1 MCNSL
6 LGTAQWA
13 QMEFGSAQLGDAR
26 RSARLVEVSAAVA
39 SCPNGTLPASLP
51 DWADLK
57 AAYRLLAN
65 EAVTYERIITPHWLR
80 TRDWCREPG
89 EYLLVEDTT
98 MLDFTLHPKTTGL
111 GWLTGDPW
119 SRGLLLHTT
128 LALRVE
134 AWDLQQCPEVSLV
147 GLFGQQ
153 CWTREHERRKGKES
167 RRASFERPRES
178 QRWARVFEQVQS
190 PPAGVQWIYIA
201 DREADIY
208 EVFQLCQ
215 QRQIQYV
222 VRASCPR
229 ALSQGDQTVFSR
241 VAAAPWQGTLSLG
254 LRTRQDAAA
263 RTAQL
268 EVRSAEVELRGTWRP
283 GGKLPSLKLNVIE
296 VREINA
302 PAGREPICW
311 VLLTS
316 LACTGLAEVQRAI
329 GCYARRWLVEEYHK
343 ALKTGTRIETSQLES
358 RARLEALLGILAV
371 VAVRLLQTKLVAR
384 SRPDEIIQETEFGFE
399 AIEILNARFGQPKQG
414 WTHGAL
420 LMAIARL
427 GGFLAR
433 KSDGFPGWITIWRG
447 WRRLITMAEGLSS
460 VHFRSGTQKKCG

>member
-1 MCNSL
+1 MCNPL

-39 SCPNGTLPASLP
+39 TCPSGTLPASLP
-51 DWADLK
+51 DWAGLK
-57 AAYRLLAN
+57 AAYRLLDN

-80 TRDWCREPG
+80 TRDLCREPG

-111 GWLTGDPW
+111 GWLTRDQW

-134 AWDLQQCPEVSLV
+134 AWDLEQCPEVSLV

-178 QRWARVFEQVQS
+178 QRWAGVFEQVQS
-190 PPAGVQWIYIA
+190 PPAGVEWIYIA
-201 DREADIY
+201 DRESDIY
-208 EVFQLCQ
+208 EVFQRCQ
-215 QRQIQYV
+215 QRQIKHV
-222 VRASCPR
+222 IRASCQR
-229 ALSQGDQTVFSR
+229 ALSEGDQTVFSR
-241 VAAAPWQGTLSLG
+241 VAGAPLLGTMRLP
-254 LRTRQDAAA
+254 LRTRADTAA
-263 RTAQL
+263 RTAEL
-268 EVRSAEVELRGTWRP
+268 EVRSADVELRGTWRP

-302 PAGREPICW
+302 PAGQEPICW

-316 LACTGLAEVQRAI
+316 LACTRLAEVQRAI
-329 GCYARRWLVEEYHK
+329 ACYARRWLVEEYHK
-343 ALKTGTRIETSQLES
+343 ALKTGTRIEASQLES
-358 RARLEALLGILAV
+358 RTRLEALLGILAV
-371 VAVRLLQTKLVAR
+371 VAVRLLQTKLLAR
-384 SRPDEIIQETEFGFE
+384 SRPDEIIQETAFGSE
-399 AIEILNARFGQPKQG
+399 AIEILNARFGRPEKG
-414 WTHGAL
+414 WTQAAL
-420 LMAIARL
+420 LIAIARL

-433 KSDGFPGWITIWRG
+433 KNDGPPGWITIWRG
-447 WRRLITMAEGLSS
+447 WRRLMTMAEGLST
-460 VHFRSGTQKKCG
+460 VPFWPRTQKKCG